1 MPLVSGEGIFDI
13 FRSAMPYVVP
23 TAALSYAAYDTAKE
37 LKKKNSSKLKL
48 ASNALL
54 GSLAAAY
61 AYNNYRG
68 IPYSP
73 DLAFEGVEGLTEE
86 ELNSEMEQI
95 NLDPTLD
102 GQQIRDLEIAEERES
117 TSTLR
122 DFGTPLGEAP
132 PPRSQ
137 TPMTRSQSSPAAF
150 FTSPEIISP
159 TATLVRPR
167 AQFNEMA
174 ELRSKPGFEPVY
186 PTMPLNQMTLSDMR
200 ELARANGWIGYS
212 GLAYDQLYRFTEAH
226 LSEMPVD

>member
-1 MPLVSGEGIFDI
+1 
-13 FRSAMPYVVP
+13 MPYVVP

-73 DLAFEGVEGLTEE
+73 DLAFEGVEGRTEE
-86 ELNSEMEQI
+86 ELNQEMEQI

-102 GQQIRDLEIAEERES
+102 GQQISEIETAEERASSLRDIEIAEERAS
-117 TSTLR
+117 T
-122 DFGTPLGEAP
+122 FGTPLLDLP
-132 PPRSQ
+132 PMSRSQ
-137 TPMTRSQSSPAAF
+137 TPMSRSQTPRNQSPAVF
-150 FTSPEIISP
+150 SPSPEIISP

-167 AQFNEMA
+167 AQFNAMA
-174 ELRSKPGFEPVY
+174 ELPSPPPGYIPVY
-186 PTMPLNQMTLSDMR
+186 PTKPLSQMTMEDMKD
-200 ELARANGWIGYS
+200 LARANKWKGFS
-212 GLAYDQLYRFTEAH
+212 GLGYDQLRQFTETYMNEY
-226 LSEMPVD
+226 LPLD